1 MKRLKNCFY
10 GTKGISDYSTTV
22 SLNNLPEDAKKQLNI
37 VGINSATDYEDNNR
51 YKLAFV
57 PHVNHK
63 PMYIFY
69 LILLLTVF
77 SSVVAKIM
85 HDCAYLFME
94 KYHEDVV
101 LFQGS
106 TQIELILCIISY
118 GLFIH
123 YAHFFVREVYDNY
136 IKPYCLSLVRVEE
149 VDYDYI

>member
-10 GTKGISDYSTTV
+10 GTKGISEYSTTV
-22 SLNNLPEDAKKQLNI
+22 SLNNLPEDAKRQLNI
-37 VGINSATDYEDNNR
+37 VSINSATDYENNDR

-69 LILLLTVF
+69 LVLVLTVF
-77 SSVVAKIM
+77 SSVVAKII
-85 HDCAYLFME
+85 HDYAYLYMG
-94 KYHEDVV
+94 KYQEDIV

-106 TQIELILCIISY
+106 TQIELLLCIISY

-123 YAHFFVREVYDNY
+123 YANFFVREVYDTY
-136 IKPYCLSLVRVEE
+136 IKPYYLSLVRVED
-149 VDYDYI
+149 VAYDYI